1 VIAEIRWPASE
12 TTSSPIEWKWPTLGS
27 HTYRAKAG
35 FPSSKTHPPSPL
47 PAPTSRRGA
56 GYKIHRHRRLLE
68 GLIAFGE
75 AVVPGSA
82 RVIASVGDETN
93 ALLMVSVKAAFAP
106 GAPQLTLPAARL

>member
-1 VIAEIRWPASE
+1 LAGERDHEQSHRVEVADAGIAYVQGE
-12 TTSSPIEWKWPTLGS
+12 G
-27 HTYRAKAG
+27 G
-35 FPSSKTHPPSPL
+35 FPVHKTHPPSPL

>member
-1 VIAEIRWPASE
+1 LAGERDHEQSHRVEVADAGIAYVQGEGGFPVQQDSPAVAVARAHIEAWSRIQDPPASM
-12 TTSSPIEWKWPTLGS
+12 TTG
-27 HTYRAKAG
+27 G
-35 FPSSKTHPPSPL
+35 PP
-47 PAPTSRRGA
+47 
-56 GYKIHRHRRLLE
+56 
-68 GLIAFGE
+68 FGE